1 MKKEAVWSWHSLFNH
16 EEYAQDI
23 QFMVSVNRSWADTEV
38 VYWWQCYGGIS
49 SCETESIQIY
59 TRGLN
64 LKRGRL
70 FWLNVGSVGAL
81 LILWVGICQNTLPV
95 LDCIIIALHS
105 NCCSLFFFFINS
117 HELSFFLSLF
127 VNALVLDLQLV
138 LLASAGLRSVFI
150 CLWESFLYTSSY
162 RTNTFFVNNI

>member
-38 VYWWQCYGGIS
+38 VYWWRCYGGIS
-49 SCETESIQIY
+49 SGETESIQIY
-59 TRGLN
+59 MRGLN

-95 LDCIIIALHS
+95 LECIIIALHS
-105 NCCSLFFFFINS
+105 NCCSLFFFLINS
-117 HELSFFLSLF
+117 HELSFFLSIRECTC
-127 VNALVLDLQLV
+127 VDLQLV
-138 LLASAGLRSVFI
+138 LLASAGLMSVFI
-150 CLWESFLYTSSY
+150 LPIQLQNKHFLCQ
-162 RTNTFFVNNI
+162 